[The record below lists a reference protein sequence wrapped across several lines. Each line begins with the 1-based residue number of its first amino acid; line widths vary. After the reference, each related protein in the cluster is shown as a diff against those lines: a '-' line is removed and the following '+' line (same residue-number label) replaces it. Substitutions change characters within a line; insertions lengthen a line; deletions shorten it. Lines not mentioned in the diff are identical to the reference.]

1 MKSKLLLLAIPLAMA
16 QGCSLIPAEKEQITI
31 RISDTEMKN
40 KSISF
45 TSSLGSFGYS
55 CSNFDSDESHQEWP
69 EFNIIKYKYSYGSTT
84 IQMGN
89 IKDIQKNNIDLSDPM
104 SLKELSNIDTIY
116 VDWKGI
122 EKSMPQYEL
131 HYDKLIVQTFID
143 DCIDRYRNDRDIII
157 EKRRKDMIDFKLA
170 ADKLA
175 SEAHQNMVTTSI
187 NNALKK
193 HNKKSVSNGGELSV
207 NEVLLNQRYQN
218 KVSYRN
224 FLNNKNK
231 AYAVDFSGYR
241 VSQILGNNQYI
252 LRNIIE
258 DFYVPGLVP
267 PLPIILKTKKQL
279 FEGDTPTNGI
289 AIYTGIELH
298 QTISGVNKQFVSLT
312 SLD

>member
-1 MKSKLLLLAIPLAMA
+1 MKAKLLIITPIIFTLQACAIKQPAPPTNI
-16 QGCSLIPAEKEQITI
+16 LINITVQ
-31 RISDTEMKN
+31 TEHDEN
-40 KSISF
+40 EITF
-45 TSSLGSFGYS
+45 ESSKGSFGYVCLS
-55 CSNFDSDESHQEWP
+55 FSPQYAGEVKARFSPKLYNPPIGYISIQEPSTELRQGIKLSQSESLDKLALVSMFTAEI
-69 EFNIIKYKYSYGSTT
+69 NGVKGSKKTTYIYDNSIIK
-84 IQMGN
+84 Q
-89 IKDIQKNNIDLSDPM
+89 
-104 SLKELSNIDTIY
+104 
-116 VDWKGI
+116 
-122 EKSMPQYEL
+122 
-131 HYDKLIVQTFID
+131 FID
-143 DCIDRYRNDRDIII
+143 DCQRTTIKKWKATI
-157 EKRRKDMIDFKLA
+157 EKQDILK
-170 ADKLA
+170 
-175 SEAHQNMVTTSI
+175 EAHKQDILNQIDIV
-187 NNALKK
+187 LKK
-193 HNKKSVSNGGELSV
+193 HNKKSVSNGGELSI

>member
-1 MKSKLLLLAIPLAMA
+1 MKAKLLIITPIIFTLQACAIRQPAPPTN
-16 QGCSLIPAEKEQITI
+16 IPINITVQ
-31 RISDTEMKN
+31 TEHDEN
-40 KSISF
+40 EITF
-45 TSSLGSFGYS
+45 ESSKGSFSYVCLSFSPQYAGEVKARFSPKLYNPPIGYIS
-55 CSNFDSDESHQEWP
+55 IQEPSTELRQGIKLSQSESLDKLALVSMFTAEI
-69 EFNIIKYKYSYGSTT
+69 NGVKGSKKTTYIYDNSIIK
-84 IQMGN
+84 Q
-89 IKDIQKNNIDLSDPM
+89 
-104 SLKELSNIDTIY
+104 
-116 VDWKGI
+116 
-122 EKSMPQYEL
+122 
-131 HYDKLIVQTFID
+131 FID
-143 DCIDRYRNDRDIII
+143 DCQRTTIKEWKATI
-157 EKRRKDMIDFKLA
+157 EKQDILK
-170 ADKLA
+170 
-175 SEAHQNMVTTSI
+175 EAHKQDILNQIDIV
-187 NNALKK
+187 LKK

>member
-1 MKSKLLLLAIPLAMA
+1 MKAKLLIITPIIFTLQACAIKQPAPPTN
-16 QGCSLIPAEKEQITI
+16 IPINITVQ
-31 RISDTEMKN
+31 TEHDEN
-40 KSISF
+40 EITF
-45 TSSLGSFGYS
+45 ESSKGSFGYVCLS
-55 CSNFDSDESHQEWP
+55 FSPQYAGEVKARFSPKLYNPPIGYISIQEPSTELRQGIKLSQSESLDKLALVSMFTAEI
-69 EFNIIKYKYSYGSTT
+69 NGVKGSKKTTYIYDNSIIK
-84 IQMGN
+84 Q
-89 IKDIQKNNIDLSDPM
+89 
-104 SLKELSNIDTIY
+104 
-116 VDWKGI
+116 
-122 EKSMPQYEL
+122 
-131 HYDKLIVQTFID
+131 FID
-143 DCIDRYRNDRDIII
+143 DCQRTTIKKWKATI
-157 EKRRKDMIDFKLA
+157 EKQDILK
-170 ADKLA
+170 
-175 SEAHQNMVTTSI
+175 EAHKQDILNQIDIV
-187 NNALKK
+187 LKK
-193 HNKKSVSNGGELSV
+193 HNKKSVSNGGELSI

>member
-1 MKSKLLLLAIPLAMA
+1 MKAKLLIITPIIFTLQACAIRQPAPPTN
-16 QGCSLIPAEKEQITI
+16 IPINITVQ
-31 RISDTEMKN
+31 TEHDEN
-40 KSISF
+40 EITF
-45 TSSLGSFGYS
+45 ESSKGSFGYVCLS
-55 CSNFDSDESHQEWP
+55 FSSQYAGEVKARFSPKPYNPPIGYISIQEPSTELRQGIKLSQSESLDKLALVSMFTAEI
-69 EFNIIKYKYSYGSTT
+69 NGVKGSKKTTYIYDNSIIK
-84 IQMGN
+84 Q
-89 IKDIQKNNIDLSDPM
+89 
-104 SLKELSNIDTIY
+104 
-116 VDWKGI
+116 
-122 EKSMPQYEL
+122 
-131 HYDKLIVQTFID
+131 FID
-143 DCIDRYRNDRDIII
+143 DCQRTTIKEWKATI
-157 EKRRKDMIDFKLA
+157 EKQDILK
-170 ADKLA
+170 
-175 SEAHQNMVTTSI
+175 EAHKQDMLNQIDIV
-187 NNALKK
+187 LKK
-193 HNKKSVSNGGELSV
+193 HNKKSVSNGGELSL

-298 QTISGVNKQFVSLT
+298 KTMSGVNKQFVSLT

>member
-1 MKSKLLLLAIPLAMA
+1 
-16 QGCSLIPAEKEQITI
+16 
-31 RISDTEMKN
+31 
-40 KSISF
+40 
-45 TSSLGSFGYS
+45 
-55 CSNFDSDESHQEWP
+55 
-69 EFNIIKYKYSYGSTT
+69 
-84 IQMGN
+84 
-89 IKDIQKNNIDLSDPM
+89 
-104 SLKELSNIDTIY
+104 
-116 VDWKGI
+116 
-122 EKSMPQYEL
+122 
-131 HYDKLIVQTFID
+131 
-143 DCIDRYRNDRDIII
+143 
-157 EKRRKDMIDFKLA
+157 
-170 ADKLA
+170 
-175 SEAHQNMVTTSI
+175 MV
-187 NNALKK
+187 
-193 HNKKSVSNGGELSV
+193 GELSV